1 MEAYFPVVT
10 KVRPKSKGSSDG
22 SIRPNLSPGWSEDP
36 LSINSKRK
44 DQSEI
49 ISPQSKDPITLSSV
63 DVTKGLLTTLSDV
76 SNPITHSNIYE
87 RTVHIVSCS
96 TGHQVSE
103 GRRHHVGYTA
113 SRTKK
118 LQAQRDN
125 EKAGTE
131 VGVLKNT
138 RIYIG
143 GYLENSTDIEMK
155 RLIVQAGGEVVH
167 SASNCTHIV
176 TSRGLSGSK
185 TDRILTRKGKNNVYV
200 VKPEWVLDSIAIGK
214 RRSERTY
221 AVVKASNVLEAF
233 MKA

>member
-1 MEAYFPVVT
+1 MEAYFPVVS
-10 KVRPKSKGSSDG
+10 KIKPKSKGRSDA
-22 SIRPNLSPGWSEDP
+22 SCILPEDP
-36 LSINSKRK
+36 PGRSVNQFSTNSNRNET
-44 DQSEI
+44 S
-49 ISPQSKDPITLSSV
+49 SKFKESSITLSSS
-63 DVTKGLLTTLSDV
+63 DITKGLLTTLSDV

-103 GRRHHVGYTA
+103 GRKHHTA
-113 SRTKK
+113 YMSSRTTKP
-118 LQAQRDN
+118 QAQPEND
-125 EKAGTE
+125 KSDSDTGI
-131 VGVLKNT
+131 LKNT

-155 RLIVQAGGEVVH
+155 RLVVQAGGEVVS
-167 SASNCTHIV
+167 SASQCTHIV

-185 TDRILTRKGKNNVYV
+185 TNRILTRKARNNVYV

-221 AVVKASNVLEAF
+221 AVVKAPNTLEAF
-233 MKA
+233 LKP